1 MADRLRQLLKVLN
14 ALVRLVP
21 VLIDILQDLG
31 DDGKRNHSHGG
42 SLNGDGD
49 RAAD

>member
-31 DDGKRNHSHGG
+31 DDGKRNHSTGG
-42 SLNGDGD
+42 AANVRGDGSPT
-49 RAAD
+49 